1 MSCRLLQIPSLW
13 RILIVALLSLQCR
26 SSDPA
31 SDNASIRKGEP
42 LVNSIG
48 KVLPLDAAPLHQ
60 QILRHM
66 LPEPRTLDVSINNYD
81 AAGSLTIYDP
91 LLKMNTSHELIPAA
105 AARWDVSDDG
115 LIWTFHLRPE
125 GRWSDGRPVTAYD
138 FQYTFRRLLHPDTGN
153 PYAFFYY
160 DIKGAQAYNT
170 GVDPDENNLG
180 VRAVDD
186 LTFEIETT
194 APRAY
199 LPYIAAFHGA
209 SPAPR
214 WAVEK
219 YGVKWTDPGH
229 NVSNGSYRLTEWT
242 SGVGIVLS
250 LDPQY
255 NGPNKGSVEHI
266 HWIFNPVNAPTGM
279 IAYENN
285 EIDYVGINVADLVR
299 VRQDPILNKE
309 LVRSPLQ
316 QTAYLYFQ
324 HQSPPFNDVRV
335 RRAFAHAIDRDA
347 LTRVVLGGAGTPA
360 YAMLSPDFPGY
371 AGEKHNAYQNYD
383 PPLAR
388 RLLAEAGY
396 PDGRGFPGLPM
407 WIQPGRILPNTAVAV
422 QGMLKDILGIN
433 IEVVQMDGPT
443 YRSRMYDWKIPLGF
457 GNFGADFP
465 DPHSNLGAFWRSGPR
480 NVARHNW
487 RHTDFDDLVD
497 RAARSMDTEERL
509 RLYDEAQRLLIEDVG
524 GVFLYYSTAAEL
536 RKPWLKGVPR
546 TKYGTYPFPYLT
558 EVYIGDEAEGRRP

>member
-1 MSCRLLQIPSLW
+1 MQRNIVLLCV
-13 RILIVALLSLQCR
+13 LIFGLLSAQCR
-26 SSDPA
+26 SEDMPSSEDVRR
-31 SDNASIRKGEP
+31 NGEP
-42 LVNSIG
+42 LVNRIG
-48 KVLPLDAAPLHQ
+48 KVLPIDAAPLEE

-81 AAGSLTIYDP
+81 AAGSLTLYDP

-105 AARWDVSDDG
+105 AARWGVSDDG
-115 LIWTFHLRPE
+115 LVWTFHMRAD
-125 GRWSDGRPVTAYD
+125 GRWSDGRSVTAHD
-138 FQYTFRRLLHPDTGN
+138 FEYTFRRLLNPDTGN

-170 GVDPDENNLG
+170 GVDPEENNLS
-180 VRAVDD
+180 VRAIDD
-186 LTFEIETT
+186 LTLEIETT
-194 APRAY
+194 VPRAY
-199 LPYIAAFHGA
+199 LPYITAFHGA

-219 YGVKWTDPGH
+219 HGVKWTDPG
-229 NVSNGSYRLTEWT
+229 NSVSNGSYRLTEWT
-242 SGVGIVLS
+242 PGVRMVLS

-266 HWIFNPVNAPTGM
+266 HWIFNPINAPTGM

-299 VRQDPILNKE
+299 VQQDPILGNE
-309 LVRSPLQ
+309 LVRFPLK

-324 HQSPPFNDVRV
+324 HQSPPFSDVRL

-347 LTRVVLGGAGTPA
+347 LTSVVLGGSAKPA
-360 YAMLSPDFPGY
+360 YAMLPPDFPGY
-371 AGEKHNAYQNYD
+371 AGEKHHIYQAYD

-388 RLLAEAGY
+388 RLMTEAGY
-396 PDGRGFPGLPM
+396 PDGRGFSDLPM

-422 QGMLKDILGIN
+422 QGMLKEVLGIN

-443 YRSRMYDWKIPLGF
+443 YRSRMYDWEVPLGF
-457 GNFGADFP
+457 GNFGPDFP

-480 NVARHNW
+480 GVARHTW
-487 RHTDFDDLVD
+487 HHAGFDDLVD
-497 RAARSMDTEERL
+497 RAARSMDTDERL
-509 RLYDEAQRLLIEDVG
+509 QLYDEAQRLLVDDVG
-524 GVFLYYSTAAEL
+524 GVFLYYSNAAEL
-536 RKPWLKGVPR
+536 RKPWLKGVPE

-558 EVYIGDEAEGRRP
+558 EVYIGDGADRQIGR